1 MVIVTPDSV
10 LIGGCRIAVGTMGAG
25 PPVILIHGTP
35 SFSYIWRNVAPRL
48 AAAGY
53 SVHLFDLLGFGHS
66 ERPRD
71 PATDTSV
78 GAQVPILAA
87 LMDRWGLVDVH
98 IVAHDIGGAVA
109 QRFGIFHKERV
120 RTLTLIDTVSFDSW
134 PSPRTREQMRA
145 GLDTL
150 IKAPDAEH
158 RAHFRGWLETTV
170 SGVSR
175 FREEALDAYLD
186 MISGPVGQASL
197 FQHQV
202 AHYDPRHTLEI
213 ADRLGELGAKP
224 VQLIWGE
231 DDAWQIVDWA
241 YKLKAAISGA
251 DPHIVPGA
259 GHFAMEER
267 PAEIAQLLIDFI
279 ARNET

>member
-1 MVIVTPDSV
+1 MAIVTPDSV
-10 LIGGCRIAVGTMGAG
+10 LIDGRRIAVGVMGAG

-53 SVHLFDLLGFGHS
+53 RVHLFDLLGFGYS

-71 PATDTSV
+71 PAMDTSV

-87 LMDRWGLVDVH
+87 LMDHWGLVDTH

-231 DDAWQIVDWA
+231 EDAWQIIDWA
-241 YKLKAAISGA
+241 YKLKAAIPAA
-251 DPHIVPGA
+251 DLHIVAGA
-259 GHFAMEER
+259 GHFAMEDR
-267 PAEIAQLLIDFI
+267 PTEIAQLLVDFI
-279 ARNET
+279 ARHET

>member
-1 MVIVTPDSV
+1 MAVMTPDSV

-53 SVHLFDLLGFGHS
+53 RVHLFDLLGFGYS

-71 PATDTSV
+71 PAMDTSV

-87 LMDRWGLVDVH
+87 LMDHWGLVDAH

-231 DDAWQIVDWA
+231 EDAWQIIDWA
-241 YKLKAAISGA
+241 YKLKAAIPAA
-251 DPHIVPGA
+251 DLHIVAGA
-259 GHFAMEER
+259 GHFAMEDR
-267 PAEIAQLLIDFI
+267 PTEIAQLLVDFI
-279 ARNET
+279 ARHET